1 MASFLWSKFTK
12 ELLAEDSLPRVDKN
26 KTKIRRTDL
35 TAFIAGMAEEI
46 ACFVI
51 INFET
56 LCC

>member
-1 MASFLWSKFTK
+1 MAPFLWSKFTK
-12 ELLAEDSLPRVDKN
+12 ELRAEDSLLRF

-35 TAFIAGMAEEI
+35 TAFIAGMAEES